1 MATTVTSIPHPRE
14 MHGLLSWLMTTDH
27 KRIGIL
33 YTVTGIAYF
42 LVAGV
47 FALLMRLQLAQPN
60 NTVLSNQTYDE
71 VFTMHGTTMIFL
83 VVMPIAVGLGNFLVP
98 LMIGARDMAFPKL
111 NALSYWMFLFA
122 SLFMY
127 SSFIFGGPP
136 DKGWFSYAP
145 LTEYPFSP
153 SNGMT
158 FWALAIIMLG
168 AASTVG
174 GINFIVTVSELRAP
188 GMTFSRIP
196 LFVWMTVVNSFLAVF
211 AFPSLTVAA
220 MLLLFDRLLG
230 THFFLPGQGG
240 SALLWQHLFWFFGH
254 PEVYILILPSF
265 GIVSEIVPVF
275 SGKRLFSYKTVILS
289 GVAIGVLGFTVWA
302 HHMFAT
308 GMPPLSLLIFSADSF
323 LIAVPTG
330 IKIFAWLATMWN
342 GQLRFP
348 SPMLFALGLIA
359 LFTIGGI
366 SGVMLAAIPLD
377 WQLTDTY
384 FVVAHIHYVLF
395 GGAIFALFAAIYYWF
410 PKMTG
415 RLLNDRLGK
424 WHFWLM
430 FIGMNMVFF
439 PMHILGILGMPRRVY
454 TYGPG
459 LGWDIWNLLMTV
471 GAFVI
476 ALSILIFVINFFR
489 TMTGP
494 ADAPDDPWDGFT
506 LEWLTTSPPPPH
518 NFSREIPP
526 VASPRPA
533 WDVKHPQHR
542 DAGQE
547 VH

>member
-1 MATTVTSIPHPRE
+1 MATTVTSIPRPRE
-14 MHGLLSWLMTTDH
+14 LRGLLSWLMTTDH

-33 YTVTGIAYF
+33 YTVTGVSYF

-47 FALLMRLQLAQPN
+47 LALLMRVQLAQPN
-60 NTVLSNQTYDE
+60 NTFLSNKAYDE

-127 SSFIFGGPP
+127 SSFLAGGAP
-136 DKGWFSYAP
+136 DKGWFAYAP

-153 SNGMT
+153 SLGMT

-168 AASTVG
+168 AASTIG

-188 GMTFSRIP
+188 GMTYSRIP
-196 LFVWMTVVNSFLAVF
+196 LFVWMTVVNSFLAIF
-211 AFPSLTVAA
+211 SFPSLTVAA
-220 MLLLFDRLLG
+220 LLLLFDRTLG
-230 THFFLPGQGG
+230 THFYLPGQGG

-265 GIVSEIVPVF
+265 GIVSEVVPVF
-275 SGKRLFSYKTVILS
+275 AGKRLFSYKTVILS

-308 GMPPLSLLIFSADSF
+308 GMPPLALMVFSADSF

-348 SPMLFALGLIA
+348 SPMLFSLGLIA

-366 SGVMLAAIPLD
+366 SGVMLAAIPFD
-377 WQLTDTY
+377 WQVTDTY

-395 GGAIFALFAAIYYWF
+395 GGAIFALFSGIYYWF

-415 RLLNDRLGK
+415 RILNDTLGK

-439 PMHILGILGMPRRVY
+439 PMHILGLLGMPRRIY
-454 TYGPG
+454 TYDSG
-459 LGWDIWNLLMTV
+459 LGWDGWNLLMTI
-471 GAFVI
+471 GAFIV
-476 ALSILIFVINFFR
+476 ALSVLIFVINFFR
-489 TMTGP
+489 TMAGP
-494 ADAPDDPWDGFT
+494 AGAPDDPWDGYT

-518 NFSREIPP
+518 NFTHTIPP